1 VRDAVEGSKQLA
13 KTRVF
18 EHPLKIELEIGA
30 YQVIGTLLDSLIEAA
45 MAMAN
50 GDLGNFRHQRLI
62 NLIGAYTFPPHLE
75 RLNATDKR
83 YQCIMRAVD
92 FIAGMTD
99 NYATYLAKQFN
110 GWAEV
115 RY

>member
-1 VRDAVEGSKQLA
+1 M
-13 KTRVF
+13 
-18 EHPLKIELEIGA
+18 EIGA

-45 MAMAN
+45 IAMADD
-50 GDLGNFRHQRLI
+50 DLSNFRHQRLI
-62 NLIGAYTFPPHLE
+62 NLIGPHTFPPDLKQLSPAE
-75 RLNATDKR
+75 RR